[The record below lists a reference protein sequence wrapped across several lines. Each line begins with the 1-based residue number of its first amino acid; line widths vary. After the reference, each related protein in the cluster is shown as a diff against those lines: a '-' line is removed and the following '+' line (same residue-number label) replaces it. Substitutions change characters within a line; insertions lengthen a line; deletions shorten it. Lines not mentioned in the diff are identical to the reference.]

1 MLCFQACI
9 LKIFEVSQGTSEW
22 ERKIEY
28 MHTLIHSESMNVC
41 TLDNETIAF
50 MQKVQCDT
58 EKQPWEMEKTRPRLT
73 LFRLWQNI
81 SRSQQKVSERERG
94 VCVCV
99 CAKVAQSQ
107 HKHHS
112 NTLAHTECGES
123 PMIAV
128 VATCNKLKQADPWV
142 RNALAAE

>member
-94 VCVCV
+94 VCVC
-99 CAKVAQSQ
+99 QSGAESTQ
-107 HKHHS
+107 TPFKHS
-112 NTLAHTECGES
+112 RAHTECGES

-128 VATCNKLKQADPWV
+128 AATCNKLKQADPWV